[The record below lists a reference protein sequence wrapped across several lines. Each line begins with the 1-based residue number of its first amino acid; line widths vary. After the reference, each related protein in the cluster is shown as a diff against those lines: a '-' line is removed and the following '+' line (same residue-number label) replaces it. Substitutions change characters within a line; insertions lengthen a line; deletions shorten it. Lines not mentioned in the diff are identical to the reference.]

1 MIKIWIYYRWR
12 NIEQVKFS
20 YSQIKTIED
29 EWIKQAEALKP
40 LKSIKNKQEIKS
52 IVGIFPKEMRANEIK
67 NEVGQIRKYEENMQN
82 K

>member
-1 MIKIWIYYRWR
+1 MIKIWICYRWR

-52 IVGIFPKEMRANEIK
+52 IVETFPKEMRANEI
-67 NEVGQIRKYEENMQN
+67 
-82 K
+82 

>member
-12 NIEQVKFS
+12 NIEQVRFN

-29 EWIKQAEALKP
+29 EWITQAKALKA

-52 IVGIFPKEMRANEIK
+52 IFGVFLKEMRANEIK
-67 NEVGQIRKYEENMQN
+67 NEVDQIRKYEENMQN

>member
-1 MIKIWIYYRWR
+1 MIKIWICYRWR
-12 NIEQVKFS
+12 NKEQVKFS

-52 IVGIFPKEMRANEIK
+52 IVETFPKEMRANEI
-67 NEVGQIRKYEENMQN
+67 
-82 K
+82 

>member
-12 NIEQVKFS
+12 NIEQVRFN

-29 EWIKQAEALKP
+29 EWITQAKALKA
-40 LKSIKNKQEIKS
+40 LKSIKNKQEIKP
-52 IVGIFPKEMRANEIK
+52 IVGVFLKEMRANEIK
-67 NEVGQIRKYEENMQN
+67 NEVDQIRKYEENMQN

>member
-12 NIEQVKFS
+12 NIEQVRFN

-29 EWIKQAEALKP
+29 EWITQAKALKA

-52 IVGIFPKEMRANEIK
+52 IVGVFLKEMRANKIK
-67 NEVGQIRKYEENMQN
+67 KEEDQIRKNEENMQN